1 MEAPAAFYE
10 REEINP
16 AWLFHWEAFN
26 DLSSERQIG
35 MGVGPIPR
43 SAIKA
48 YAEEFD
54 IVGDA
59 FDKFYRIIREVDLE
73 YLKQI
78 NSTSGKSSKD
88 ETVPVDDVDGVKNV
102 MGRLAARAPRKQ
114 KTH

>member
-10 REEINP
+10 REDINP

-43 SAIKA
+43 SAVKA

-59 FDKFYRIIREVDLE
+59 FDKFYRIIRAVDLE
-73 YLKQI
+73 YLKQV
-78 NSTSGKSSKD
+78 NASSKSKGD
-88 ETVPVDDVDGVKNV
+88 EYVPVDDVDGVKNV
-102 MGRLAARAPRKQ
+102 MGRLAARAPKRQ